1 MLTLSKI
8 LAQKIG
14 NNHYIAISIIYTFKK
29 TKLDAQYKAKDLKI
43 MKAYKSKEKTKL
55 NLYKEFIQTNTL
67 TSSNY
72 KKLSP
77 NKYYIEYAIFKLDEN
92 NTRIYEEVF
101 YSKIIALHLKCFM

>member
-1 MLTLSKI
+1 MNEVKKTK
-8 LAQKIG
+8 QT
-14 NNHYIAISIIYTFKK
+14 NTYYIAVSIIYTFKK
-29 TKLDAQYKAKDLKI
+29 TKL
-43 MKAYKSKEKTKL
+43 
-55 NLYKEFIQTNTL
+55 NLYKEFVQTNTL

-92 NTRIYEEVF
+92 NTKIYEEVF

>member
-1 MLTLSKI
+1 MNEVKTPK
-8 LAQKIG
+8 QT
-14 NNHYIAISIIYTFKK
+14 NTYYIAVSIIYTFKK

-43 MKAYKSKEKTKL
+43 IKAYKSKEKTKL
-55 NLYKEFIQTNTL
+55 NLYKEFVQTNTL

-77 NKYYIEYAIFKLDEN
+77 NKYYIEYAFFKLDEN
-92 NTRIYEEVF
+92 NNRIYEEVF

>member
-1 MLTLSKI
+1 MNEVKTPK
-8 LAQKIG
+8 QT
-14 NNHYIAISIIYTFKK
+14 NTYYIAISIIYTFKK
-29 TKLDAQYKAKDLKI
+29 TKLDAQYKVKDLKI

-55 NLYKEFIQTNTL
+55 NLYKEFVQTNTL